1 MTFLQRA
8 AAVAAISF
16 SLAGVTGVSTP
27 GLAADVNRAP
37 VLVQPAATPVNNP
50 LAPLVVPAAPAALS
64 AVEPATSAQ
73 SAAADKFAKS
83 ADAEKFN
90 SLAEAVAA
98 QDQDISDDTL
108 RCLATAVYF
117 ESKSEPMVGQL
128 AVAQVIINRTKSGRF
143 PSNVCGVVKQRGQF
157 SFVRGGTLPALSAS
171 LAQYRTALKI
181 AKVAL
186 AKAWDGPA
194 PTALYFNGR
203 RGAVFSRAVVVSIGN
218 HIFYR

>member
-1 MTFLQRA
+1 MTFLQRV
-8 AAVAAISF
+8 AAVAAISL
-16 SLAGVTGVSTP
+16 SLAGVAGVSTP

-37 VLVQPAATPVNNP
+37 VMVQPAIATTQSNNP
-50 LAPLVVPAAPAALS
+50 LAPLMVPAPAAQS
-64 AVEPATSAQ
+64 AVEPTAKPQIPAD
-73 SAAADKFAKS
+73 ADKFA
-83 ADAEKFN
+83 

-98 QDQDISDDTL
+98 QDQEVSDDTL

-117 ESKSEPMVGQL
+117 ESKSDPMAGQL

-143 PSNVCGVVKQRGQF
+143 PSDVCGVVKQRGQF

-171 LAQYRTALKI
+171 LGQYRTALKI

-186 AKAWDGPA
+186 AKAWDGGPA
-194 PTALYFNGR
+194 ANALYFNGR
-203 RGAVFSRAVVVSIGN
+203 RGTGFGRAVVASIGN